1 MSEIKSRPYNP
12 DKCCEACC
20 FGRGGHASWCEK
32 NRPMVTARGSTLLVP
47 RGYAMTS
54 FGVPL
59 RTGCVDPF
67 GYLLT
72 NPSWKF

>member
-32 NRPMVTARGSTLLVP
+32 NRPMVTAVGSTLLVP
-47 RGYAMTS
+47 KQHGMSMKSIVHPIWPEIYRD
-54 FGVPL
+54 L
-59 RTGCVDPF
+59 R
-67 GYLLT
+67 
-72 NPSWKF
+72 